1 MNLYKNKIGSDV
13 FNNLQSFIENNH
25 DEGSLFTFYQGQVH
39 VLSQLRSIF
48 KEVPE
53 IYNLLK
59 EETYIVTRKANA
71 ETSKAAAYAPH
82 FDNYDSTIL
91 VPIRVPDSDFNGDI
105 VLWEKARRYPS
116 NVFFHLCTKILFQ
129 NKLVNWLL
137 VKTYLYNNKFK
148 RYRIKPSQ
156 FVIFNGYVDLHFNL
170 HVDKEERVSL
180 LIHNNKKFKDSF
192 IVRRIDDYN
201 KYWVSK
207 INKVKR

>member
-1 MNLYKNKIGSDV
+1 MNLYKNKIDSDV
-13 FNNLQSFIENNH
+13 FINIQSFIEDNH
-25 DEGSLFTFYQGQVH
+25 DEGSVYTFHQGRAH
-39 VLSQLRSIF
+39 ALDQLRSIF

-53 IYNLLK
+53 IYNLLNQ
-59 EETYIVTRKANA
+59 ETYIVTRKANA
-71 ETSKAAAYAPH
+71 ETSNAAYIAH

-137 VKTYLYNNKFK
+137 MKTYSYNNKFK
-148 RYRIKPSQ
+148 RYRIKPGQ

-170 HVDKEERVSL
+170 HVDKEERISL
-180 LIHNNKKFKDSF
+180 LIHNNKPFKDSF

-201 KYWVSK
+201 KYWTSQV
-207 INKVKR
+207 NKVRR

>member
-13 FNNLQSFIENNH
+13 FNNLQSFIEKNH
-25 DEGSLFTFYQGQVH
+25 DEGSLFTFYQGQAH
-39 VLSQLRSIF
+39 VLGQLRSIF

-71 ETSKAAAYAPH
+71 ETSKGGAYAPH

-105 VLWEKARRYPS
+105 VIWEKARRYPS
-116 NVFFHLCTKILFQ
+116 NVFFHLYTKILFQ

-148 RYRIKPSQ
+148 RCRIKPSQ
-156 FVIFNGYVDLHFNL
+156 FVIFNGFVDLHFNL

>member
-1 MNLYKNKIGSDV
+1 MNLYKNKIDSDA
-13 FNNLQSFIENNH
+13 FSNLQSFIEDNH
-25 DEGSLFTFYQGQVH
+25 DEGSVYTFHQGRPH
-39 VLSQLRSIF
+39 ALDQLRSIF

-71 ETSKAAAYAPH
+71 ETLKAAYMPH

-91 VPIRVPDSDFNGDI
+91 IPILVPDSDFNGDI

>member
-1 MNLYKNKIGSDV
+1 MNIYKNKISSDV

-25 DEGSLFTFYQGQVH
+25 DDGSLFTFYQGQTH
-39 VLSQLRSIF
+39 VLGQLRSIF

-59 EETYIVTRKANA
+59 EETYIATRKANA
-71 ETSKAAAYAPH
+71 ETSQGAYAPH

-105 VLWEKARRYPS
+105 VIWEKARRYPL
-116 NVFFHLCTKILFQ
+116 NVFFHLYTKILFQ

-137 VKTYLYNNKFK
+137 AKTYLYNNKFK
-148 RYRIKPSQ
+148 RYRIKPGQ
-156 FVIFNGYVDLHFNL
+156 FVIFNGFVDLHFNL
-170 HVDKEERVSL
+170 HIDKEERVSL

-192 IVRRIDDYN
+192 IVRRIDDFN
-201 KYWVSK
+201 KYYVSK